1 MQVVG
6 GPQEERSRRL
16 MRDPMMDAPTKE
28 REFVVPVDFRMQEE
42 TYQEKF
48 AAQHEE
54 ITFLKT
60 YIEKLLNQLRR
71 VLVKH
76 NELEQLQTLC
86 DPTTTHVADDGE
98 DSMTPPPWFTSKEY
112 MSPLFAAYEGR
123 IKELESTCDK
133 HRKDL
138 DAFVVHATSLTSDN
152 DRLNQEL
159 TTALEKLIM
168 HAEAPSSGGRGSSD
182 FFATSTPVDS
192 TADQLAEMNERLD
205 FLMSVRG
212 REIYATAC
220 AHLKQENNLLAEQR
234 SLVETELDECQR
246 DIHDRDD
253 QLLAM
258 SHNFNQAT
266 VAIQELRDSCDHLKL
281 EKQKCEVQV
290 QQFAATIAQLEAQK
304 ETIAGRVT
312 GLQANVATYLV
323 RVFIQILGR
332 APGGSFSFETA
343 PFKLTMEMVECMGG
357 KDSANFKTFTD
368 LCIQAAVAARRHG
381 ETLYT
386 LVEVMSFHSKLPCF
400 SGIIISKMLLL
411 TTFFSA
417 FVTNVVI
424 LGNVTAT
431 LQAFR
436 DRLFLNVPEDK
447 VGRVVEGLIHKA
459 FDNFGTAKYDQFQE
473 YSNGI
478 AK

>member
-28 REFVVPVDFRMQEE
+28 REFVLPVDFRMQEE

-312 GLQANVATYLV
+312 GLQANVATYL
-323 RVFIQILGR
+323 
-332 APGGSFSFETA
+332 
-343 PFKLTMEMVECMGG
+343 
-357 KDSANFKTFTD
+357 
-368 LCIQAAVAARRHG
+368 
-381 ETLYT
+381 
-386 LVEVMSFHSKLPCF
+386 
-400 SGIIISKMLLL
+400 
-411 TTFFSA
+411 
-417 FVTNVVI
+417 
-424 LGNVTAT
+424 
-431 LQAFR
+431 
-436 DRLFLNVPEDK
+436 
-447 VGRVVEGLIHKA
+447 
-459 FDNFGTAKYDQFQE
+459 
-473 YSNGI
+473 
-478 AK
+478 